1 MKIFFV
7 LLVLSTVAILVAV
20 FAMWWRLRRHLHASD
35 QALKKTLNEIQSLSE
50 PEHESVEQ

>member
-1 MKIFFV
+1 MKIFFA

-20 FAMWWRLRRHLHASD
+20 FAMWWRLRRHLQKSD
-35 QALKKTLNEIQSLSE
+35 QALKKTLNEIESMPE